1 MKITIFLII
10 LVLFILLSISEI
22 KISIDI
28 LDSYIKINIIIF
40 GVIKIKVF
48 DKTKAKAEPL
58 KKAKK
63 VKKNKFTA
71 DVIVKL
77 IKDMLPQIKYFL
89 RKTDVKINMDL
100 KFGLQYPD
108 KTAELYGLM
117 NCLLYSFEN
126 VFRVFL
132 HSLRSRY
139 NIVPDLN
146 HETFKLK
153 LKLDFSFKFVYFI
166 IFVVKSAKIIFKYKS
181 YFRNKGGA
189 LNVGTS
195 NRRTHENYNG

>member
-10 LVLFILLSISEI
+10 LVLIILLLISKI

-28 LDSYIKINIIIF
+28 LNSCVKINIIIF
-40 GVIKIKVF
+40 RIIKIRVF
-48 DKTKAKAEPL
+48 DKTKTVAKPL

-63 VKKNKFTA
+63 IKKNKFTA
-71 DVIVKL
+71 DVILKL
-77 IKDMLPQIKYFL
+77 IKDMLPQIKYLL
-89 RKTDVKINMDL
+89 RKTDVKINMDF

-108 KTAELYGLM
+108 KTAELYGLI
-117 NCLLYSFEN
+117 NCLLYSIEN
-126 VFRVFL
+126 VFRAFL
-132 HSLRSRY
+132 HSLSSKY

-146 HETFKLK
+146 HETLNLK
-153 LKLDFSFKFVYFI
+153 SKLDFSFKFVYLI

-181 YFRNKGGA
+181 YFKNKGGA

>member
-10 LVLFILLSISEI
+10 LVLIILLLISKI

-28 LDSYIKINIIIF
+28 LNSCVKINIIIF
-40 GVIKIKVF
+40 RVIKIRVF
-48 DKTKAKAEPL
+48 DKTKTVAKPL

-63 VKKNKFTA
+63 IKKNKFTA
-71 DVIVKL
+71 DVILKL
-77 IKDMLPQIKYFL
+77 IKDMLPQIKYLL
-89 RKTDVKINMDL
+89 RKTDVKINMDF

-108 KTAELYGLM
+108 KTAELYGLI
-117 NCLLYSFEN
+117 NCLLYSVEN
-126 VFRVFL
+126 VFRAFL
-132 HSLRSRY
+132 HSLSSKY

-146 HETFKLK
+146 HETLNLK
-153 LKLDFSFKFVYFI
+153 SKLDFSFKFVYLI

-181 YFRNKGGA
+181 YFKNKGGA

>member
-10 LVLFILLSISEI
+10 LVLIILLLISKI

-28 LDSYIKINIIIF
+28 LNSCVKINIIIF
-40 GVIKIKVF
+40 RVIKIRVF
-48 DKTKAKAEPL
+48 DKTKTVAKPL

-63 VKKNKFTA
+63 IKKNKFTA
-71 DVIVKL
+71 DVILKL
-77 IKDMLPQIKYFL
+77 IKDMLPQIKYLL
-89 RKTDVKINMDL
+89 RKTDVKINMDF

-108 KTAELYGLM
+108 KTAELYGLI
-117 NCLLYSFEN
+117 NCLLYSVEN
-126 VFRVFL
+126 VFRAFL
-132 HSLRSRY
+132 HSLRSKY

-146 HETFKLK
+146 HETLNLK
-153 LKLDFSFKFVYFI
+153 SKLDFSFKFVYLI

-181 YFRNKGGA
+181 YFKNKGGA